1 MNVNGGFR
9 LMVCCFALTLG
20 VAGCGSSSS
29 KTDTSAASSTPAHTT
44 TTPAQAKLAP
54 NPYPKP
60 HPIAH
65 PGAKV
70 ETLVIK
76 DVVKGTGAE
85 IHAGD
90 TGQFDF
96 IGSDYITGK
105 SLDGRWNDKKGPFE
119 TAVDHGVVIDG
130 WWQGIPGMRVGGRRQ
145 ITVPPSLG
153 FRNTGNPLVEGITSY
168 FDVVLRGVKP
178 AQPTGVGGGTSSTG
192 GGAGGAGGVGGA
204 GGAG

>member
-9 LMVCCFALTLG
+9 LMLCCLALTLG
-20 VAGCGSSSS
+20 VAGCGSSS
-29 KTDTSAASSTPAHTT
+29 KQTDTSATSTSTPTQTT
-44 TTPAQAKLAP
+44 TTPTQAKLAP

-60 HPIAH
+60 HPVAH

-70 ETLVIK
+70 EALIVK
-76 DVVKGTGAE
+76 DVVKGTGPE

-96 IGSDYITGK
+96 IGSNYITGA
-105 SLDGRWNDKKGPFE
+105 SLDGRWNDKRGPFE
-119 TAVDHGVVIDG
+119 SAIDHGVVIDG

-153 FRNTGNPLVEGITSY
+153 FRNTGNPKVEGITSY

-178 AQPTGVGGGTSSTG
+178 AQPV
-192 GGAGGAGGVGGA
+192 GVGGA
-204 GGAG
+204 GSSGTTTGGG